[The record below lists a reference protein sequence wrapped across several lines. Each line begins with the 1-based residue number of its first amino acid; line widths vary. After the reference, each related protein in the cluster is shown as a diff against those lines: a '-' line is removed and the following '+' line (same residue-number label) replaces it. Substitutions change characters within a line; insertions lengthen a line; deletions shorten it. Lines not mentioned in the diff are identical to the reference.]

1 MSDDLN
7 IKALSAEY
15 AFESDSAERKKFTY
29 NPKQFD
35 YVDNAKVEAGDKTKG
50 YSFVHHD
57 PLKDGEDEAFANH
70 TFMGLGDSVD
80 FSGMAVQREVDLLDL
95 CLFTALKAPN
105 GKYLKNVDGKL
116 YAITEENE
124 QLTDAN
130 MFKIYKSYDSRFNE
144 YTKDPRN
151 HRWQNGFVVSQGTKF
166 ATVKTFMGRFNIE
179 MKELIPG
186 DRQGIQHFGVYQIPG
201 TNRITI
207 YSLMFDPWR
216 VSFLTG
222 NTKNPFDID
231 SDCIKKYNIFP
242 KDSEGKDISPHD
254 GLHDDAPLCT
264 YETSGGTTP
273 HIDKDDVYEYGADAH
288 AVATIKYVKRF
299 WSLYDGYDSD
309 LKKPDDRIPPAYP
322 KYIYESDVPYENM
335 VKVNGII
342 FNNKY
347 TAKET
352 LQRVGNN
359 YLFECEFLKNND
371 ERYIMV
377 GYDGKIRWVKYF
389 NDFYDKFFNL
399 DVTPDKII
407 EDVKP
412 SVIFECPYK
421 AVMTDDGMKLN
432 FVELK
437 NVMTPG
443 YTYTV
448 TDKEKETTSNG

>member
-1 MSDDLN
+1 MSESNETDLN
-7 IKALSAEY
+7 MKALSAEY
-15 AFESDSAERKKFTY
+15 EFESAAAERKKFSY

-35 YVDNAKVEAGDKTKG
+35 YVENKNVAQGKSTKG

-57 PLKDGEDEAFANH
+57 PLVDSADEAFANH
-70 TFMGLGDSVD
+70 TFLGLGESVD
-80 FSGMAVQREVDLLDL
+80 FSGMAVQRDVDLLDL

-105 GKYLKNVDGKL
+105 GKFLKNVDGKL

-130 MFKIYKSYDSRFNE
+130 MFKIYRSSISRF
-144 YTKDPRN
+144 TPDKRN
-151 HRWQNGFVVSQGTKF
+151 HLWQDGFVISQGSKY

-179 MKELIPG
+179 MKELING
-186 DRQGIQHFGVYQIPG
+186 DSNGIQHFGVYQIPG

-207 YSLMFDPWR
+207 YSLMFDPWHI
-216 VSFLTG
+216 SFLTG
-222 NTKNPFDID
+222 QTSETYNINDE
-231 SDCIKKYNIFP
+231 CIKKYNIFP
-242 KDSEGKDISPHD
+242 DESPHGRSHSGAD
-254 GLHDDAPLCT
+254 ICT
-264 YETSGGTTP
+264 IKVEEGVC
-273 HIDKDDVYEYGADAH
+273 KDDESKN
-288 AVATIKYVKRF
+288 AVNTVKYVKRF
-299 WSLYDGYDSD
+299 WSLFDGYDST
-309 LKKPDDRIPPAYP
+309 LTLPTDRVPPKYP
-322 KYIYESDVPYENM
+322 KYIYESDVPFENM
-335 VKVNGII
+335 VKVNGLMY
-342 FNNKY
+342 NSKY
-347 TAKET
+347 TSKDT
-352 LQRVGNN
+352 LKRVGNN
-359 YLFECEFLKNND
+359 YLFECEFLKNN
-371 ERYIMV
+371 EGGRYIMV

-448 TDKEKETTSNG
+448 VDRMTGNGGESNG

>member
-1 MSDDLN
+1 MSDNLD

-15 AFESDSAERKKFTY
+15 EFETDSAKRKKFTY

-35 YVDNAKVEAGDKTKG
+35 YIDNENIGVGESTKG

-57 PLKDGEDEAFANH
+57 PLKDGADEAFGNH
-70 TFMGLGDSVD
+70 TFIGLGESVD
-80 FSGMAVQREVDLLDL
+80 FSGMAVQRNVDLLDL

-105 GKYLKNVDGKL
+105 GKYLKNVDGNL

-130 MFKIYKSYDSRFNE
+130 MFKIYRSSVSRFRA
-144 YTKDPRN
+144 DDRN
-151 HRWQNGFVVSQGTKF
+151 KRWEDGFVISQGAKY
-166 ATVKTFMGRFNIE
+166 ATVKVFMGRFNIE
-179 MKELIPG
+179 MKELIEG
-186 DRQGIQHFGVYQIPG
+186 DLNGLQHFGIYQIPG

-222 NTKNPFDID
+222 NQNVPYDFS
-231 SDCIKKYNIFP
+231 SDCIKKFNIFP
-242 KDSEGKDISPHD
+242 PNTENNNPHTIEMSGGGDGDSDICTYSSPSGTPH
-254 GLHDDAPLCT
+254 HDD
-264 YETSGGTTP
+264 ES
-273 HIDKDDVYEYGADAH
+273 EDA
-288 AVATIKYVKRF
+288 VNTVKYVKRF

-309 LKKPDDRIPPAYP
+309 LTKPDDRIPAKYP
-322 KYIYESDVPYENM
+322 KYIYESGAPYENM
-335 VKVNGII
+335 VKANGII
-342 FNNKY
+342 YNDKY
-347 TAKET
+347 KKIDT
-352 LQRVGNN
+352 LNRVGNN
-359 YLFECEFLKNND
+359 YLFECEFFKNND
-371 ERYIMV
+371 ERYLMV

-399 DVTPDKII
+399 DVTPEKII
-407 EDVKP
+407 EDVQP
-412 SVIFECPYK
+412 SVMFECPYK
-421 AVMTDDGMKLN
+421 VVMTNDGMKLN

-448 TDKEKETTSNG
+448 MDKSEDTSNG

>member
-1 MSDDLN
+1 MSDDLS
-7 IKALSAEY
+7 IKSLSAEY
-15 AFESDSAERKKFTY
+15 EFESPDAERKKFTY
-29 NPKQFD
+29 NPKKFD
-35 YVDNAKVEAGDKTKG
+35 YIENEEILAGEETKG

-57 PLKDGEDEAFANH
+57 PLKNGADEAFANH

-80 FSGMAVQREVDLLDL
+80 FSGMAIQRNVDIFEL

-105 GKYLKNVDGKL
+105 GKFLKNVDGML

-130 MFKIYKSYDSRFNE
+130 MFKIYRSSISRFTKE
-144 YTKDPRN
+144 GKDPRHN
-151 HRWQNGFVVSQGTKF
+151 RWEDGFVISQGQKY

-179 MKELIPG
+179 MKDLIIG
-186 DRQGIQHFGVYQIPG
+186 DHNGIQHFGVYQIPG

-207 YSLMFDPWR
+207 YSLMFDPWK

-222 NTKNPFDID
+222 DKTNPFDIEKNN
-231 SDCIKKYNIFP
+231 CIKKYNVFP
-242 KDSEGKDISPHD
+242 NNSVKTPHD
-254 GLHDDAPLCT
+254 REGEDGNSDICT
-264 YETSGGTTP
+264 YETAEGRAP
-273 HIDKDDVYEYGADAH
+273 HHDDETKN
-288 AVATIKYVKRF
+288 AVNTIKYVKRF

-309 LKKPDDRIPPAYP
+309 LVKPADRIPAKYP
-322 KYIYESDVPYENM
+322 KYIYESNVPYENM
-335 VKVNGII
+335 VKVNGIMY
-342 FNNKY
+342 NNKY
-347 TAKET
+347 VAKPT
-352 LQRVGNN
+352 LNRVGNN

-412 SVIFECPYK
+412 SVVFECPYK

-443 YTYTV
+443 YTYTIK
-448 TDKEKETTSNG
+448 DKMEDNVSNG